1 MSTKSYLITLI
12 WCCKAKKNE
21 KTCSMNLV
29 CLPLMLN
36 SNNTL
41 TNLTKANLVD
51 LGIAILGN
59 IKTIRN
65 LAQLI
70 NPNSNTIQT
79 FPANLSNASN
89 NTFINASNT
98 IFMKAPPAKSPHLL
112 AEMTHSEFQKFKL
125 IGIFLKWIEYIPQTK
140 IQAQLYNSWGIWY
153 KQV

>member
-12 WCCKAKKNE
+12 WCCKAKKNG

-41 TNLTKANLVD
+41 TNLTKADLVD

-98 IFMKAPPAKSPHLL
+98 IFMKAPCKIPTFAGRNDPFRV
-112 AEMTHSEFQKFKL
+112 SEIQTNWDFFKMDR
-125 IGIFLKWIEYIPQTK
+125 IHPTNQNSSSV
-140 IQAQLYNSWGIWY
+140 IQ
-153 KQV
+153 